1 VAARLGS
8 VDRSSRA
15 SGALRVETLRGDD
28 AVAALD
34 ASWDRL
40 VSAQGVPNPTLS
52 SAWLRETARLEP
64 GTPMLVRIR
73 EGDELVAGAALGL
86 RRLRSRGPRVV
97 GWLGRQFELFFPDF
111 VAAPEDAHLAERL
124 LEVALS
130 EAQLVYLYE
139 TSRVGLALQA
149 VDRRVPHA
157 RISPWRDCLFVDL
170 PPPRLER
177 LERKQAYELRRAE
190 RLGAAV
196 AVRVLREPDEVVAG
210 LDRFFELHGDRW
222 QGREHGDNRFRGE
235 LEQTWYRGTFRAL
248 AERDAVRIV
257 EALENG
263 TVVASQLNLLH
274 GRGALFLATATRVG
288 GAVRGPGHVVML
300 RSATEAHEA
309 GAEVMNLGA
318 YAEDP
323 GGPKDR
329 LGPFRVPSCRALIV
343 RSRTLQG
350 CVDLTLG
357 ARRWV
362 RTALGKEPPRQRAGA
377 SSR

>member
-1 VAARLGS
+1 MLGQVGS
-8 VDRSSRA
+8 VDRPSRA
-15 SGALRVETLRGDD
+15 PEALRVETLWGDE

-34 ASWDRL
+34 STWDRL
-40 VSAQGVPNPTLS
+40 VSAQAVPNPTLS

-64 GTPMLVRIR
+64 GTPMLVRIL

-97 GWLGRQFELFFPDF
+97 CWLGRQFELFFPDF
-111 VAAPEDAHLAERL
+111 VAAPEHAYLADTL

-130 EAQLVYLYE
+130 ESRIVYLYE
-139 TSRVGLALQA
+139 TSREGLALQA
-149 VDRRVPHA
+149 VDRQIPHA
-157 RISPWRDCLFVDL
+157 RISPWRDCLFVEL

-190 RLGAAV
+190 RHGV
-196 AVRVLREPDEVVAG
+196 SVSVRALREPDEVVAG
-210 LDRFFELHGDRW
+210 LDRFFELHRDRW
-222 QGREHGDNRFRGE
+222 QGREHGDNRFKGE
-235 LEQTWYRGTFRAL
+235 LEQRWYRGTFRAL
-248 AERDAVRIV
+248 AERGDARIV

-288 GAVRGPGHVVML
+288 GTVRGPGHVVML
-300 RSATEAHEA
+300 RSLTEAHEA
-309 GAEVMNLGA
+309 GARIMNLGA

-329 LGPFRVPSCRALIV
+329 LGPFRVPSCRALMT

-350 CVDLTLG
+350 CIDATLG

-362 RTALGKEPPRQRAGA
+362 RTALGKERPRQRAGA